1 MHYSSVDDVLET
13 EFQWK
18 INGSQDVLILPIT
31 EPEYA
36 VVKDVQNTY
45 KNINKQ
51 RSNSNTVSN
60 PEAIGVEIQSYDH
73 NIKTTIPVSL
83 SELSSHVNKCHQEN
97 NNEFHKQ
104 YKVLNK

>member
-1 MHYSSVDDVLET
+1 MHCSSADDVLET
-13 EFQWK
+13 EFQCK

-36 VVKDVQNTY
+36 VVKDVLTIY
-45 KNINKQ
+45 ENINKQ
-51 RSNSNTVSN
+51 RSTVSH
-60 PEAIGVEIQSYDH
+60 PEAIGVEIQSYDP

-83 SELSSHVNKCHQEN
+83 SELSSHVNKCHEEN
-97 NNEFHKQ
+97 NNEFHEQ